1 MTNLFQHPELL
12 CDKARAVLE
21 QFAHEELDYC
31 SCKELEAALKPL
43 GYTFEWGLDA
53 EPFNLT
59 KIITP

>member
-1 MTNLFQHPELL
+1 MTDLFQHPELL
-12 CDKARAVLE
+12 CDKARAVFDE
-21 QFAHEELDYC
+21 FAHMDNDYA

-59 KIITP
+59 KTITP